1 MRRTALLAVAVCA
14 VTCFWALLKFRGES
28 EGGTAPR
35 LESDKAMRL
44 VCISDTHDYHQEIEI
59 PDGDVLIHAGDF
71 TEGGSASDIRRFNE
85 WLGTLPHRN
94 KIVIGGNM
102 DFALG
107 IMSKAE
113 ADDTLSNAIYL
124 QDSQVEIDGYVFYGS
139 PFTPKFV
146 GVFQLYNAT
155 DTQEMISKIP
165 DRVDVL
171 ITHGP
176 PYGILDSPSSGGHVG
191 CQALE
196 RKVMEIDP
204 KIHVFG
210 HIHNSYG
217 SMRQGDKGTL
227 FANVAQYSKF
237 EGNRSCKPIVVD
249 LP

>member
-1 MRRTALLAVAVCA
+1 ML
-14 VTCFWALLKFRGES
+14 S
-28 EGGTAPR
+28 
-35 LESDKAMRL
+35 
-44 VCISDTHDYHQEIEI
+44 
-59 PDGDVLIHAGDF
+59 
-71 TEGGSASDIRRFNE
+71 SASRFNE

-107 IMSKAE
+107 RMSKAE
-113 ADDTLSNAIYL
+113 ADDALSNAIYL

-139 PFTPKFV
+139 PFTPEFV

-155 DTQEMISKIP
+155 DTREMISKIP

-191 CQALE
+191 CPMLE
-196 RKVMEIDP
+196 RRVMEIDP
-204 KIHVFG
+204 KVHVFG
-210 HIHNSYG
+210 HIHNSHG
-217 SMRQGDKGTL
+217 SMRQGDKGT
-227 FANVAQYSKF
+227 FYANVAQYSKF